1 MFVNMRRSSYIYIGL
16 SLVTSSALADEM
28 PAWLSHGATGAMIS
42 SVETNSSPAA
52 SSGGPYLEEYEV
64 RSRFDRETVGERQV
78 SETNGSTVGAEGPA
92 GSDTVDMTSE
102 ERSRYLVQPS
112 DVLVISVWRE
122 PDLLREVTVS
132 PDGWVSFP
140 LVGEVQVEN
149 QTLDQ
154 VREQIEARL
163 ENYINVPVV
172 NVSLKQ
178 SLGNRVYVIGKVNS
192 PGVFPFAKN
201 IDVVQALSLAGGVSR
216 FADENDIRVIR
227 RSDDGQKTFR
237 FRYSQIERGKNLE
250 QNIILRS
257 GDVVLVP

>member
-1 MFVNMRRSSYIYIGL
+1 MLI
-16 SLVTSSALADEM
+16 ALCTMSHRVLAAEM
-28 PAWLSHGATGAMIS
+28 PAWLQDGRADPMIG
-42 SVETNSSPAA
+42 SVGTNSSPAA

-64 RSRFDRETVGERQV
+64 RSRFIRETVGDREATQNATASAGQSV
-78 SETNGSTVGAEGPA
+78 DGDGIEMSDEET
-92 GSDTVDMTSE
+92 
-102 ERSRYLVQPS
+102 SRYLVQPS

-149 QTLDQ
+149 QTLDE
-154 VREQIEARL
+154 VRQKIEVRL
-163 ENYINVPVV
+163 GDFINLPVV

-192 PGVFPFAKN
+192 PGVFPFAKSL
-201 IDVVQALSLAGGVSR
+201 DVVQALSLAGGVSR

-227 RSDDGQKTFR
+227 RSDGGQETFR

-257 GDVVLVP
+257 GDVVMVP